1 MSEDISTPE
10 QRARAITDTIIDAVE
25 HKVRAGDW
33 VSVDAIRRELHK
45 IISSYENQIDYFK
58 HLALPAPQQ
67 LLMAAGIDHYK
78 KELISAGEE
87 E

>member
-1 MSEDISTPE
+1 MSEDLSNLTPT

-45 IISSYENQIDYFK
+45 IIVSYEEQLDVYKEF
-58 HLALPAPQQ
+58 LAS
-67 LLMAAGIDHYK
+67 IR
-78 KELISAGEE
+78 GEE